1 MRKVVTVTNLF
12 NNTLSV
18 DFEYD
23 TDLVN
28 RVRTIPGSKFNWDKK
43 IWVIPAAYGKIEI
56 LRTYFPLPTNLVLR
70 QFNTSNVY
78 RKKYR
83 EVLKLKRYSINT
95 QRAYLAAFEG
105 FLEYYSGKDIDSLT
119 DNDAGTYFVYL
130 VTERRVSPAVQKQAI
145 NSVKFY
151 FEKVLNRPVSHFPYK
166 RPKKEKH
173 LPVILSKEEISALI
187 KAVRNLKH
195 RTIIMVIYSAGLR
208 LSELLNLKID
218 DIDFERMLIHVV
230 SGKGKKDRYTI
241 LSERLT
247 EVLQQYMYAYRPS
260 LYLFEGQYGGSY
272 SAKSVQNIVKK
283 GVLAAGISKHATVHT
298 LRHSFATHLLEN
310 GTDLRYIKELLGHQS
325 SKTTEIYTHVS
336 KKSIGKIR
344 SPLENIDI

>member
-1 MRKVVTVTNLF
+1 MEKVVTVTNINKNALCI
-12 NNTLSV
+12 

-23 TDLVN
+23 TDLLK
-28 RVRTIPGSKFNWDKK
+28 RVKSIPGSRFNGDLKAW
-43 IWVIPAAYGKIEI
+43 IIPASYRSIEI
-56 LRTYFPLPTNLVLR
+56 LRIYFPLPINLIFKKAFSHDHNL
-70 QFNTSNVY
+70 
-78 RKKYR
+78 KKYR
-83 EVLKLKRYSINT
+83 EVLELKRYSINT

-105 FLEYYSGKDIDSLT
+105 FIDYYADQDIDSLT
-119 DNDAGTYFVYL
+119 DEDAGKYFVYL
-130 VTERRVSPAVQKQAI
+130 VIKRRVSAAVQKQAI
-145 NSVKFY
+145 NAVKFY
-151 FEKVLNRPVSHFPYK
+151 YEKVLNRPVSRFPYK

-173 LPVILSKEEISALI
+173 LPVILSEEEISAII
-187 KAVRNLKH
+187 KATRNLKH

-247 EVLQQYMYAYRPS
+247 EVLKRYVYAYQPS
-260 LYLFEGQYGGSY
+260 KYLFEGQYGGRY

-283 GVLAAGISKHATVHT
+283 AVSSAGISKHATVHT

-310 GTDLRYIKELLGHQS
+310 GTDLRYIQELLGHQS

-336 KKSIGKIR
+336 RKSIAKIR
-344 SPLENIDI
+344 SPLENIDF